1 MVQVN
6 DVGSPNT
13 KADCGSGIGRVTK
26 NLLIRYFNEND
37 HIQRTVI
44 VSIHQPSSE
53 VFQLFNNLCRL
64 SLGKTVYFGPAFA
77 ATEFLASNGFPCPPL
92 INPSDHL
99 LKTINNDFDQFS
111 SSKPTDYLTTYSR
124 HATGRRVH
132 LNLAAQFAQLQSNT
146 LHFMLLQA
154 IIHYAYVAAND
165 ILGSCLRCLV
175 LGATKSEARR
185 DAH

>member
-1 MVQVN
+1 MPDTN
-6 DVGSPNT
+6 H
-13 KADCGSGIGRVTK
+13 
-26 NLLIRYFNEND
+26 LLFLND

-99 LKTINNDFDQFS
+99 LKTINNDFDQ
-111 SSKPTDYLTTYSR
+111 
-124 HATGRRVH
+124 
-132 LNLAAQFAQLQSNT
+132 
-146 LHFMLLQA
+146 A